1 MFVSFSIGV
10 KRSVTTVNGEKCVIS
25 FLPTSSSK
33 KKKSTENHRI
43 TSKKC
48 MQHFISKAAS
58 TGKVL
63 KALCVMSRDVS
74 LGLFRDLHTDSSASA
89 LPTQLFESSG
99 NHLLPKLFMRVQGL
113 SGLEQRE
120 DGDSKLSSVW
130 ISPCFSSTLDLA
142 EMLRCPG
149 GKSKTQGRR
158 DHSTSKGQILSCHK
172 NHAPESSPLGH

>member
-10 KRSVTTVNGEKCVIS
+10 KRSVTTVNGEKCHIIPPH
-25 FLPTSSSK
+25 LLQE
-33 KKKSTENHRI
+33 KKSTENHRI

-48 MQHFISKAAS
+48 MQHFISKSAS

-63 KALCVMSRDVS
+63 KVLCVMSRDVS
-74 LGLFRDLHTDSSASA
+74 LGFFRDLHTDSSASA

-99 NHLLPKLFMRVQGL
+99 NHLLPKLFMRVQVL
-113 SGLEQRE
+113 NGLEQRE
-120 DGDSKLSSVW
+120 DGDSNLSSVW
-130 ISPCFSSTLDLA
+130 VSPCFSSTLDLA
-142 EMLRCPG
+142 EMIHCPG

-158 DHSTSKGQILSCHK
+158 DHSASKGQILSCHK